1 MVSRLSPLDIKLLRD
16 LWHMRGQAI
25 AVGII
30 VACGV
35 AIMVMALG
43 TLSTLR
49 ASSDAYY
56 ERYRFAD
63 VFASVRRAPE
73 SLSTR
78 LREIDGVQT
87 VETRIVRLV
96 ILRLEGVT
104 EPANAQIVSLPDEGE
119 STLNRIVLFSGRYP
133 EARSPDE
140 IIISDAFAEANEL
153 VPGDT
158 LEAVINGRLRTLN
171 VVGIGDSPEF
181 IYALSPGSV
190 MPEDHLFG
198 IFWMRRRA
206 LEAAFDLDGAF
217 NNVTLTVAPGT
228 ETAPVI
234 EQVDDVLSPYG
245 GTGAYDRT
253 DQPSNAFVDSEMNQ
267 LKTMARIIPAVFL
280 IVSAILIHSILNRLI
295 QTERQQIGLIKA
307 FGYSRWEITWH
318 YLKFAIAITTGGVL
332 AGFAFG
338 FMLQDMITHMYAV
351 TFRIPDLTWRVD
363 GFALVI
369 SSFAALGSAIAGAMS
384 AALGA
389 ARLSPAEAMSPAPP
403 VNYHQGWLR
412 YILQMRWLDE
422 PTRLILRHTF
432 RFPARTAANL
442 FGIAAAVMLLVGTL
456 FTFDAMDT
464 MLDRMFFRTNSHD
477 AAVTFFE
484 ARNDTAIGELAR
496 LPGVLM
502 AEGVRDVPAR
512 VVSAN
517 RSERISI
524 TGLPPDSSLRRLLSA
539 DDRYIDMPE
548 TGLALSSQ
556 LADMLNVTTG
566 DMVTTHILDGTR
578 PVAELPVTAI
588 VDEIIGTPAFMDLA
602 ALNALMDQ
610 APTVSGAYLR
620 LDPQHQADF
629 EESVIERPGIAGVS
643 LRSAIIDSFEETLQE
658 TIYIMMG
665 IYAVIG
671 GAIAAGVVYNAARI
685 SLTERGRELA
695 SLRVL
700 GFTNNEVGYI
710 LLGELA
716 LVALVGI
723 PIGCIGGIALAHL
736 IATAMATE
744 LYRIPVTVNATTL
757 GFAAG
762 IVLVSSTVAAL
773 FVVRRVRSLDL
784 IAVLKT
790 RE

>member
-1 MVSRLSPLDIKLLRD
+1 MVKGLSPLDIKLLRD
-16 LWHMRGQAI
+16 IWHMRGQVI

-43 TLSTLR
+43 TLSTLS
-49 ASSDAYY
+49 ASRDAYY

-73 SLSTR
+73 NIASR
-78 LREIDGVQT
+78 LHEISGVQT

-96 ILRLEGVT
+96 ILRIQNVE

-119 STLNRIVLFSGRYP
+119 SILNRIVLFQGRYP
-133 EARSPDE
+133 EPRSPDE
-140 IIISDAFAEANEL
+140 IIISNAFAEANRLET
-153 VPGDT
+153 GDAI
-158 LEAVINGRLRTLN
+158 EAVMNGRLRSLT

-181 IYALSPGSV
+181 IYALDPGTLL
-190 MPEDHLFG
+190 PDDRLFG

-206 LEAAFDLDGAF
+206 MEAAFDLDGAF
-217 NNVTLTVAPGT
+217 NNVSLTVAPGT
-228 ETAPVI
+228 DTDTVI
-234 EQVDDVLSPYG
+234 DLADDVLAPYG
-245 GTGAYDRT
+245 GTGAFDRS
-253 DQPSNAFVDSEMNQ
+253 DQLSNAFVDSEMNQ
-267 LKTMARIIPAVFL
+267 LKTMAQIIPAVFL
-280 IVSAILIHSILNRLI
+280 IVSAVLIHSILNRLI

-307 FGYSRWEITWH
+307 FGYSRSEITWH
-318 YLKFAIAITTGGVL
+318 YLKFAIAITAGGVI
-332 AGFAFG
+332 AGFALG
-338 FMLQDMITHMYAV
+338 FVLQNLITNLYAE

-363 GFALVI
+363 GFALVAGAI
-369 SSFAALGSAIAGAMS
+369 AALGSAIAGSMS
-384 AALGA
+384 ASLGA
-389 ARLSPAEAMSPAPP
+389 ARLSPAEAMQPAPP

-422 PTRLILRHTF
+422 PTRLILRHIF

-442 FGIAAAVMLLVGTL
+442 FGIAAAVTLLIGTL
-456 FTFDAMDT
+456 FSFDAIDDMMDQ
-464 MLDRMFFRTNSHD
+464 MFFRTNAHD

-484 ARNDTAIGELAR
+484 ARNEAAVSELSR
-496 LPGVLM
+496 LPGVM
-502 AEGVRDVPAR
+502 TAEGVRDVPAR
-512 VVSAN
+512 LVSGY
-517 RSERISI
+517 RSERVSI
-524 TGLPPDSSLRRLLSA
+524 TGLPSDAQLRRVLSA
-539 DDRYIDMPE
+539 DGRYVDMPSA
-548 TGLALSSQ
+548 GIVLSSQ
-556 LADMLNVTTG
+556 LAGMLDVTTG
-566 DMVTTHILDGTR
+566 DTVTAHILDATR
-578 PVAELPVTAI
+578 PVADLPVTAI
-588 VDEIIGTPAFMDLA
+588 IDEAVGTPAFMDLTA
-602 ALNALMDQ
+602 MNALLDQ
-610 APTVSGAYLR
+610 PPTVSGAYLK
-620 LDPQHQADF
+620 LDPRRQKEF
-629 EESVIERPGIAGVS
+629 EDAVIERPGIAGVS
-643 LRSAIIDSFEETLQE
+643 LRAAAIASFEETLQE

-716 LVALVGI
+716 IVALIGI
-723 PIGCIGGIALAHL
+723 PLGCIGGVALAHL

-744 LYRIPVTVNATTL
+744 LYRIPVTVNASTL
-757 GFAAG
+757 GIAAL
-762 IVLVSSTVAAL
+762 IVLLSSTIAAL

>member
-1 MVSRLSPLDIKLLRD
+1 VSRLSPLDIKLVRD
-16 LWHMRGQAI
+16 IWHMRGQAI

-49 ASSDAYY
+49 ASRDAYY

-73 SLSTR
+73 SATAS

-96 ILRLEGVT
+96 ILRIESVE

-119 STLNRIVLFSGRYP
+119 SILNRIVLFEGRYP
-133 EARSPDE
+133 EPRSQDE
-140 IIISDAFAEANEL
+140 IIISNAFAGANGLE
-153 VPGDT
+153 PGDAI
-158 LEAVINGRLRTLN
+158 EAVINGRLRTLTI
-171 VVGIGDSPEF
+171 VGIGDSPEF
-181 IYALSPGSV
+181 IYALGPGTLL
-190 MPEDHLFG
+190 PDDRLFG

-228 ETAPVI
+228 ETAAVI
-234 EQVDDVLSPYG
+234 DQVDDVLAPYG
-245 GTGAYDRT
+245 GTGAFDRS
-253 DQPSNAFVDSEMNQ
+253 DQLSNAFVESEMNQ

-280 IVSAILIHSILNRLI
+280 AVSAILIHSILNRLI

-307 FGYSRWEITWH
+307 FGYSRWEIAWH
-318 YLKFAIAITTGGVL
+318 YLKLAIAITGGGVL
-332 AGFAFG
+332 AGFVLG
-338 FMLQDMITHMYAV
+338 FVLENLVTQLYKE
-351 TFRIPDLTWRVD
+351 TFRIPNLTWRVD
-363 GFALVI
+363 GLSLIVSTI
-369 SSFAALGSAIAGAMS
+369 AAMGSAIAGSMTAS
-384 AALGA
+384 LGA
-389 ARLSPAEAMSPAPP
+389 AKLSPSEAMSPAPP
-403 VNYHQGWLR
+403 VNYQQGWLR

-422 PTRLILRHTF
+422 PTRLILRHIF

-442 FGIAAAVMLLVGTL
+442 FGVAAAVMLLVSTL
-456 FTFDAMDT
+456 FTFDSIDD
-464 MLDRMFFRTNSHD
+464 MLDQMFYRTNAHD

-484 ARNDTAIGELAR
+484 ARNDTAVAELSR
-496 LPGVLM
+496 LPGVLA

-512 VVSAN
+512 LESAY
-517 RSERISI
+517 RSERVSI
-524 TGLPPDSSLRRLLSA
+524 TGLPANANLRRVLSA
-539 DDRYIDMPE
+539 DGRYVDLPD
-548 TGLALSSQ
+548 TGLVLSSQ
-556 LADMLNVTTG
+556 LASMLDVTTG
-566 DMVTTHILDGTR
+566 DTVTAHVLDGTR
-578 PVAELPVTAI
+578 PVADLPVTAI
-588 VDEIIGTPAFMDLA
+588 ISETVGTPAFMDLST
-602 ALNALMDQ
+602 LNAMMDQ
-610 APTVSGAYLR
+610 PPTVSGAYLK
-620 LDPQHQADF
+620 LDPLHHAEF
-629 EESVIERPGIAGVS
+629 EDSVIERPGIAGVS
-643 LRSAIIDSFEETLQE
+643 LRAAAIDSFQQTLQE

-700 GFTNNEVGYI
+700 GFTNSEVGYI

-716 LVALVGI
+716 VIALAGI
-723 PIGCIGGIALAHL
+723 PIGCLGGLALAHL

-744 LYRIPVTVNATTL
+744 LYRIPVIVDPSTMGL
-757 GFAAG
+757 AAL

>member
-1 MVSRLSPLDIKLLRD
+1 MSRLSPLDIKLVRD
-16 LWHMRGQAI
+16 IWHMRGQAI

-49 ASSDAYY
+49 ASRDAYY

-73 SLSTR
+73 SATAS

-96 ILRLEGVT
+96 ILRIESVE

-119 STLNRIVLFSGRYP
+119 SILNRIVLFEGRYP
-133 EARSPDE
+133 EPRSQDE
-140 IIISDAFAEANEL
+140 IIISNAFAGANGLE
-153 VPGDT
+153 PGDAI
-158 LEAVINGRLRTLN
+158 EAVINGRLRTLTI
-171 VVGIGDSPEF
+171 VGIGDSPEF
-181 IYALSPGSV
+181 IYALGPGTLL
-190 MPEDHLFG
+190 PDDRLFG

-228 ETAPVI
+228 ETAAVI
-234 EQVDDVLSPYG
+234 DQVDDVLAPYG
-245 GTGAYDRT
+245 GTGAFDRS
-253 DQPSNAFVDSEMNQ
+253 DQLSNAFVESEMNQ

-280 IVSAILIHSILNRLI
+280 AVSAILIHSILNRLI

-307 FGYSRWEITWH
+307 FGYSRWEIAWH
-318 YLKFAIAITTGGVL
+318 YLKLAIAITGGGVL
-332 AGFAFG
+332 AGFVLG
-338 FMLQDMITHMYAV
+338 FVLENLVTQLYKE
-351 TFRIPDLTWRVD
+351 TFRIPNLTWRVD
-363 GFALVI
+363 GLSLIVSTI
-369 SSFAALGSAIAGAMS
+369 AAMGSAIAGSMTAS
-384 AALGA
+384 LGA
-389 ARLSPAEAMSPAPP
+389 AKLSPSEAMSPAPP
-403 VNYHQGWLR
+403 VNYQQGWLR

-422 PTRLILRHTF
+422 PTRLILRHIF

-442 FGIAAAVMLLVGTL
+442 FGVAAAVMLLVSTL
-456 FTFDAMDT
+456 FTFDSIDD
-464 MLDRMFFRTNSHD
+464 MLDQMFYRTNAHD

-484 ARNDTAIGELAR
+484 ARNDTAVAELSR
-496 LPGVLM
+496 LPGVLA

-512 VVSAN
+512 LESAY
-517 RSERISI
+517 RSERVSI
-524 TGLPPDSSLRRLLSA
+524 TGLPANANLRRVLSA
-539 DDRYIDMPE
+539 DGRYVDLPD
-548 TGLALSSQ
+548 TGLVLSSQ
-556 LADMLNVTTG
+556 LASMLDVTTG
-566 DMVTTHILDGTR
+566 DTVTAHVLDGTR
-578 PVAELPVTAI
+578 PVADLPVTAI
-588 VDEIIGTPAFMDLA
+588 ISETVGTPAFMDLST
-602 ALNALMDQ
+602 LNAMMDQ
-610 APTVSGAYLR
+610 PPTVSGAYLK
-620 LDPQHQADF
+620 LDPLHHAEF
-629 EESVIERPGIAGVS
+629 EDSVIERPGIAGVS
-643 LRSAIIDSFEETLQE
+643 LRAAAIDSFQQTLQE

-700 GFTNNEVGYI
+700 GFTNSEVGYI

-716 LVALVGI
+716 VIALAGI
-723 PIGCIGGIALAHL
+723 PIGCLGGLALAHL

-744 LYRIPVTVNATTL
+744 LYRIPVIVDPSTMGL
-757 GFAAG
+757 AAL

>member
-1 MVSRLSPLDIKLLRD
+1 VTGLSPLDIKLVRD
-16 LWHMRGQAI
+16 IWHMRGQAI

-43 TLSTLR
+43 TLSTLS
-49 ASSDAYY
+49 ASRDAYY

-73 SLSTR
+73 SAAAR

-96 ILRLEGVT
+96 ILRIKDVE

-119 STLNRIVLFSGRYP
+119 SVLNRIVLFHGRYP

-140 IIISDAFAEANEL
+140 IVISNAFAEANDL
-153 VPGDT
+153 KTGDAI
-158 LEAVINGRLRTLN
+158 EAVMNGRLQSLT

-181 IYALSPGSV
+181 IYALGPGTLL
-190 MPEDHLFG
+190 PDDRLFG

-217 NNVTLTVAPGT
+217 NSVSLTVAPGT
-228 ETAPVI
+228 DTEAVIDQADDILAPF
-234 EQVDDVLSPYG
+234 G
-245 GTGAYDRT
+245 GTGAFDRS
-253 DQPSNAFVDSEMNQ
+253 DQLSNAFVDSEMNQ
-267 LKTMARIIPAVFL
+267 LKTMAQIIPAVFL

-307 FGYSRWEITWH
+307 FGYSRTEITWH

-332 AGFAFG
+332 AGYALG
-338 FMLQDMITHMYAV
+338 FVLQNLITHLYAE

-363 GFALVI
+363 GFALVAG
-369 SSFAALGSAIAGAMS
+369 SVAALGSAIAGSMS

-389 ARLSPAEAMSPAPP
+389 AKLSPAEAMQPAPP

-422 PTRLILRHTF
+422 PTRLILRHIF

-442 FGIAAAVMLLVGTL
+442 FGIAAAVTLLIGTL
-456 FTFDAMDT
+456 FSFDAIDDMMDQ
-464 MLDRMFFRTNSHD
+464 MFFRTNAHD

-484 ARNDTAIGELAR
+484 ARNEVAVSELSR
-496 LPGVLM
+496 LPGVM
-502 AEGVRDVPAR
+502 TAEGVRDVPAR
-512 VVSAN
+512 LVSGY
-517 RSERISI
+517 RSERVSI
-524 TGLPPDSSLRRLLSA
+524 TGLPEDANLRRVLSS
-539 DDRYIDMPE
+539 DGRFLDIPLS
-548 TGLALSSQ
+548 GIVLSSQ
-556 LADMLNVTTG
+556 LASMLDVTTG
-566 DMVTTHILDGTR
+566 DTVTAHVLDATR
-578 PVAELPVTAI
+578 PVVDLPVTAI
-588 VDEIIGTPAFMDLA
+588 IDEYVGTPAFMDLSA
-602 ALNALMDQ
+602 MNALLDQ
-610 APTVSGAYLR
+610 PPTVSGAYLK
-620 LDPQHQADF
+620 LDPQQQDEF
-629 EESVIERPGIAGVS
+629 EDSVIERPGIAGVS
-643 LRSAIIDSFEETLQE
+643 LRAAAIDSFEETLQE

-716 LVALVGI
+716 IVALIGI
-723 PIGCIGGIALAHL
+723 PIGCVGGVALAHL

-744 LYRIPVTVNATTL
+744 LYRIPVTVNPSTL
-757 GFAAG
+757 GIAAL
-762 IVLVSSTVAAL
+762 IVLVSSTIAAL

>member
-1 MVSRLSPLDIKLLRD
+1 MSRLSPLDIKLVRD
-16 LWHMRGQAI
+16 IWHMRGQAI

-49 ASSDAYY
+49 ASRDAYY

-73 SLSTR
+73 SATAS

-96 ILRLEGVT
+96 ILRIESVE

-119 STLNRIVLFSGRYP
+119 SILNRIVLFEGRYP
-133 EARSPDE
+133 EPRSQDE
-140 IIISDAFAEANEL
+140 IIISNAFAGANGLE
-153 VPGDT
+153 PGDAI
-158 LEAVINGRLRTLN
+158 EAVINGRLRTLTI
-171 VVGIGDSPEF
+171 VGIGDSPEF
-181 IYALSPGSV
+181 IYALGPGTLL
-190 MPEDHLFG
+190 PDDRLFG

-228 ETAPVI
+228 ETAAVI
-234 EQVDDVLSPYG
+234 DQVDDVLAPYG
-245 GTGAYDRT
+245 GTGAFDRS
-253 DQPSNAFVDSEMNQ
+253 DQLSNAFVESEMNQ

-280 IVSAILIHSILNRLI
+280 AVSAILIHSILNRLI

-307 FGYSRWEITWH
+307 FGYSRWEIAWH
-318 YLKFAIAITTGGVL
+318 YLKLAIAITGGGVL
-332 AGFAFG
+332 AGFVLG
-338 FMLQDMITHMYAV
+338 FVLENLVTQLYKE
-351 TFRIPDLTWRVD
+351 TFRIPNLTWRVD
-363 GFALVI
+363 GLSLIVSTI
-369 SSFAALGSAIAGAMS
+369 AAMGSAIAGSMTAS
-384 AALGA
+384 LGA
-389 ARLSPAEAMSPAPP
+389 AKLSPSEAMSPAPP
-403 VNYHQGWLR
+403 VNYQQGWLR

-422 PTRLILRHTF
+422 PTRLILRHIF

-442 FGIAAAVMLLVGTL
+442 FGVAAAVMLLVSTL
-456 FTFDAMDT
+456 FTFDSIDD
-464 MLDRMFFRTNSHD
+464 MLDQMFYRTNAHD

-484 ARNDTAIGELAR
+484 ARNDTAVAELSR
-496 LPGVLM
+496 LPGVLA

-512 VVSAN
+512 LESAY
-517 RSERISI
+517 RSERVSI
-524 TGLPPDSSLRRLLSA
+524 TGLPANANLRRVLSA
-539 DDRYIDMPE
+539 DGRYVDLPD
-548 TGLALSSQ
+548 TGLVLSSQ
-556 LADMLNVTTG
+556 LAGMLDVTTG
-566 DMVTTHILDGTR
+566 DTVTAHVLDGTR
-578 PVAELPVTAI
+578 PVADLPVTAI
-588 VDEIIGTPAFMDLA
+588 ISETVGTPAFMDLST
-602 ALNALMDQ
+602 LNAMMDQ
-610 APTVSGAYLR
+610 PPTVSGAYLK
-620 LDPQHQADF
+620 LDPLHHAEF
-629 EESVIERPGIAGVS
+629 EDSVIERPGIAGVS
-643 LRSAIIDSFEETLQE
+643 LRAAAIDSFQQTLQE

-700 GFTNNEVGYI
+700 GFTNSEVGYI

-716 LVALVGI
+716 VIALAGI
-723 PIGCIGGIALAHL
+723 PIGCLGGLALAHL

-744 LYRIPVTVNATTL
+744 LYRIPVIVDPSTMGL
-757 GFAAG
+757 AAL

>member
-1 MVSRLSPLDIKLLRD
+1 VSRLSPLDIKLFRD
-16 LWHMRGQAI
+16 IWHMRGQAI

-49 ASSDAYY
+49 ASRDAYY

-73 SLSTR
+73 GAASR
-78 LREIDGVQT
+78 LRAIDGVQT

-96 ILRLEGVT
+96 ILRIAGVE

-119 STLNRIVLFSGRYP
+119 STLNRLVLFAGRYP
-133 EARSPDE
+133 EARSPNE
-140 IIISDAFAEANEL
+140 IIISNAFAEANEL
-153 VPGDT
+153 EPGDAI
-158 LEAVINGRLRTLN
+158 EAVMNGRLRTLN
-171 VVGIGDSPEF
+171 IVGIGDSPEF
-181 IYALSPGSV
+181 IYALGPGTLL
-190 MPEDHLFG
+190 PDDRLYG

-217 NNVTLTVAPGT
+217 NSVSLTVAPGT
-228 ETAPVI
+228 DTASVI
-234 EQVDDVLSPYG
+234 DQADDVLAPYG
-245 GTGAYDRT
+245 GTGAFDRS
-253 DQPSNAFVDSEMNQ
+253 DQLSNAFVESEMEQ

-280 IVSAILIHSILNRLI
+280 VVSAILIHSILNRLI
-295 QTERQQIGLIKA
+295 QTERQQIGLVKA
-307 FGYSRWEITWH
+307 FGYSRWEIAWH
-318 YLKFAIAITTGGVL
+318 YLKFAIAITGGGVL
-332 AGFAFG
+332 AGYAFG
-338 FMLQDMITHMYAV
+338 FVLENMITHLYAE
-351 TFRIPDLTWRVD
+351 TFRIPNLTWRVD
-363 GFALVI
+363 GFSLAV
-369 SSFAALGSAIAGAMS
+369 SAVAAMGASIAGAMS

-389 ARLSPAEAMSPAPP
+389 AKLSPAEAMSPAPP
-403 VNYHQGWLR
+403 VNYQQGWLR
-412 YILQMRWLDE
+412 YLLQMRWLDE
-422 PTRLILRHTF
+422 PTRLILRHIF

-442 FGIAAAVMLLVGTL
+442 FGVAAAVMLLVGTL
-456 FTFDAMDT
+456 FTFDSMDD
-464 MLDRMFFRTNSHD
+464 MMDKMFFRTNSHD

-484 ARNDTAIGELAR
+484 ARNDTAVSELAR
-496 LPGVLM
+496 LPGVLT

-512 VVSAN
+512 LESAW
-517 RSERISI
+517 RSERVGI
-524 TGLPPDSSLRRLLSA
+524 TGLPSHGDLRRLLSA
-539 DDRYIDMPE
+539 DGQYVEIPAE
-548 TGLALSSQ
+548 GLTLSSQ
-556 LADMLNVTTG
+556 LASMLHVTTG
-566 DMVTTHILDGTR
+566 DVVTAHVLDGTR
-578 PVAELPVTAI
+578 PVVDLPVTAVI
-588 VDEIIGTPAFMDLA
+588 DETIGSPAFMDLA
-602 ALNALMDQ
+602 TLNAMMDQ
-610 APTVSGAYLR
+610 PPTVSGAYLK
-620 LDPQHQADF
+620 LDPLHQTDF
-629 EESVIERPGIAGVS
+629 EDSVIQRPGIAGVS
-643 LRSAIIDSFEETLQE
+643 LRAAAIASFEQTLQE

-665 IYAVIG
+665 VYAVIG

-716 LVALVGI
+716 LITLAGI
-723 PIGCIGGIALAHL
+723 PIGCLGGIALAHL

-744 LYRIPVTVNATTL
+744 LYRIPVIVDPSTL
-757 GFAAG
+757 GLAAA

>member
-1 MVSRLSPLDIKLLRD
+1 MNRLSPLDIKLLRD
-16 LWHMRGQAI
+16 IWHLRGQAI
-25 AVGII
+25 AVGVI

-49 ASSDAYY
+49 ASRDAYY

-73 SLSTR
+73 SAAAR

-96 ILRLEGVT
+96 ILRIEGLS

-119 STLNRIVLFSGRYP
+119 STLNRIVLFAGRYP
-133 EARSPDE
+133 EARSPNE
-140 IIISDAFAEANEL
+140 IIISDAFAEANGL
-153 VPGDT
+153 QPGDAI
-158 LEAVINGRLRTLN
+158 EAVMNGRLRTLN
-171 VVGIGDSPEF
+171 IVGVGDSPEF
-181 IYALSPGSV
+181 IYALGPGTLL
-190 MPEDHLFG
+190 PDDRLFG

-217 NNVTLTVAPGT
+217 NSVSLTVAPGT
-228 ETAPVI
+228 ETAPLI
-234 EQVDDVLSPYG
+234 DQVDDVLAPYG
-245 GTGAYDRT
+245 GTGSYDRS
-253 DQPSNAFVDSEMNQ
+253 DQLSNAFVESEMNQ

-307 FGYSRWEITWH
+307 FGYSRWEIAWH
-318 YLKFAIAITTGGVL
+318 YLKLAIAITGGGVL
-332 AGFAFG
+332 AGFILG
-338 FMLQDMITHMYAV
+338 FMLQDIITHLYAK
-351 TFRIPDLTWRVD
+351 TFRIPNLTWRVD
-363 GFALVI
+363 GFALIIGAV
-369 SSFAALGSAIAGAMS
+369 AAMGSAIAGAMS
-384 AALGA
+384 ASLGA
-389 ARLSPAEAMSPAPP
+389 AKLSPAEAMSPAPP
-403 VNYHQGWLR
+403 VNYQQSWLR
-412 YILQMRWLDE
+412 YLLQMHWLDE

-442 FGIAAAVMLLVGTL
+442 FGVAAAVMLLVATL
-456 FTFDAMDT
+456 FTFDSMDE
-464 MLDRMFFRTNSHD
+464 MLDEMFFRTNSHD

-484 ARNDTAIGELAR
+484 ARNDTAVEELAR
-496 LPGVLM
+496 LPGVLS

-512 VVSAN
+512 LESTW
-517 RSERISI
+517 RSERVSI
-524 TGLPPDSSLRRLLSA
+524 TGLPEGGNLRRLLSA
-539 DDRYIDMPE
+539 DGQYVQVPA
-548 TGLALSSQ
+548 TGLTLSSQ
-556 LADMLNVTTG
+556 LAGMLDVTTG
-566 DMVTTHILDGTR
+566 DTVTVHVLDGTR
-578 PVAELPVTAI
+578 PVADLPVTAI
-588 VDEIIGTPAFMDLA
+588 IDETIGTPAFMDLA
-602 ALNALMDQ
+602 TLNTLMNQ
-610 APTVSGAYLR
+610 PPTVSGAYLK
-620 LDPQHQADF
+620 LDPLHQTDF
-629 EESVIERPGIAGVS
+629 EDSVIQRPGIAGVS
-643 LRSAIIDSFEETLQE
+643 LRAAAISSFEETLQE

-716 LVALVGI
+716 LITLVGI
-723 PIGCIGGIALAHL
+723 PIGCIGGLALAHL

-744 LYRIPVTVNATTL
+744 LYRIPVIVNPSTL
-757 GFAAG
+757 GLAAV

>member
-1 MVSRLSPLDIKLLRD
+1 MKGLSPLDTKLLRD
-16 LWHMRGQAI
+16 IWHMRGQAI

-49 ASSDAYY
+49 ASRDAYY

-73 SLSTR
+73 SAAAR

-96 ILRLEGVT
+96 ILRIDGID
-104 EPANAQIVSLPDEGE
+104 EPANAQIVSLPDDSE
-119 STLNRIVLFSGRYP
+119 SILNRIVLFHGRYP
-133 EARSPDE
+133 EARSSNE
-140 IIISDAFAEANEL
+140 IIISNAFAEANDL
-153 VPGDT
+153 NTGDAI
-158 LEAVINGRLRTLN
+158 EAVMNGRLRSLT

-181 IYALSPGSV
+181 IYALGPGTLL
-190 MPEDHLFG
+190 PDDRLFG

-217 NNVTLTVAPGT
+217 NNLSLTVAPGT
-228 ETAPVI
+228 DTETVI
-234 EQVDDVLSPYG
+234 DQADDVLAPYG
-245 GTGAYDRT
+245 GTGAFDRS
-253 DQPSNAFVDSEMNQ
+253 DQLSNAFVDSEMNQ
-267 LKTMARIIPAVFL
+267 LKTMAQIIPAVFL

-307 FGYSRWEITWH
+307 FGYSRREITWH

-332 AGFAFG
+332 AGFALG
-338 FMLQDMITHMYAV
+338 FVLQNLITHLYAE

-363 GFALVI
+363 SFALI
-369 SSFAALGSAIAGAMS
+369 AGSIAALGSAIVGAMS

-389 ARLSPAEAMSPAPP
+389 AKLSPAEAMQPAPP

-422 PTRLILRHTF
+422 PTRLILRHIF

-442 FGIAAAVMLLVGTL
+442 FGIAAAVTLLIGTL
-456 FTFDAMDT
+456 FSFDAIDDMIDQ
-464 MLDRMFFRTNSHD
+464 MFFRTNAHD

-484 ARNDTAIGELAR
+484 ARNDTAVTELSR
-496 LPGVLM
+496 LPGVVS

-512 VVSAN
+512 LVSGH
-517 RSERISI
+517 RSERVSI
-524 TGLPPDSSLRRLLSA
+524 TGLPADAQLRRVLSA
-539 DDRYIDMPE
+539 DGRYIEIPS
-548 TGLALSSQ
+548 TGLVLSSQ
-556 LADMLNVTTG
+556 LAGMLDVTTG
-566 DMVTTHILDGTR
+566 ETVTAHVLDATR
-578 PVAELPVTAI
+578 PVVDLPVTAI
-588 VDEIIGTPAFMDLA
+588 IDEFVGTPAFMDLEA
-602 ALNALMDQ
+602 MNAMLDQ
-610 APTVSGAYLR
+610 PPTVSGAYLK
-620 LDPQHQADF
+620 LDPRNQTEF
-629 EESVIERPGIAGVS
+629 ELSVIERPGIAGVS
-643 LRSAIIDSFEETLQE
+643 LRAAAIASFEETLQE

-716 LVALVGI
+716 IVALIGI
-723 PIGCIGGIALAHL
+723 PLGCIGGIGLAHL

-744 LYRIPVTVNATTL
+744 LYRIPVTVNPSTL
-757 GFAAG
+757 GIAAL
-762 IVLVSSTVAAL
+762 IVLVSSTIAAL

>member
-1 MVSRLSPLDIKLLRD
+1 MSRLSPLDIKLVRD
-16 LWHMRGQAI
+16 IWHMRGQAI

-49 ASSDAYY
+49 ASRDAYY

-63 VFASVRRAPE
+63 VFTSVRRAPE
-73 SLSTR
+73 SATAS

-96 ILRLEGVT
+96 ILRIESVE

-119 STLNRIVLFSGRYP
+119 SILNRIVLFEGRYP
-133 EARSPDE
+133 EPRSPDE
-140 IIISDAFAEANEL
+140 IIISNAFAGANGLE
-153 VPGDT
+153 PGDAI
-158 LEAVINGRLRTLN
+158 EAVINGRLRTLTI
-171 VVGIGDSPEF
+171 VGIGDSPEF
-181 IYALSPGSV
+181 IYALGPGTLL
-190 MPEDHLFG
+190 PDDRLFG

-228 ETAPVI
+228 ETAAVI
-234 EQVDDVLSPYG
+234 DQVDDVLAPYG
-245 GTGAYDRT
+245 GTGAFDRS
-253 DQPSNAFVDSEMNQ
+253 DQLSNAFVESEMNQ

-280 IVSAILIHSILNRLI
+280 AVSAILIHSILNRLI

-307 FGYSRWEITWH
+307 FGYSRWEIAWH
-318 YLKFAIAITTGGVL
+318 YLKLAIAITGGGVL
-332 AGFAFG
+332 AGFVLG
-338 FMLQDMITHMYAV
+338 FVLENLVTQLYKE
-351 TFRIPDLTWRVD
+351 TFRIPNLTWRVD
-363 GFALVI
+363 GLSLIVSTI
-369 SSFAALGSAIAGAMS
+369 AAMGSAIAGSMTAS
-384 AALGA
+384 LGA
-389 ARLSPAEAMSPAPP
+389 AKLSPSEAMSPAPP
-403 VNYHQGWLR
+403 VNYQQGWLR

-422 PTRLILRHTF
+422 PTRLILRHIF

-442 FGIAAAVMLLVGTL
+442 FGVTAAVMLLVSTL
-456 FTFDAMDT
+456 FTFDSIDD
-464 MLDRMFFRTNSHD
+464 MLDQMFYRTNAHD

-484 ARNDTAIGELAR
+484 ARNDTAVTELSR
-496 LPGVLM
+496 LPGVLA

-512 VVSAN
+512 LESAY
-517 RSERISI
+517 RSERVSI
-524 TGLPPDSSLRRLLSA
+524 TGLPANANLRRVLSA
-539 DDRYIDMPE
+539 DGRYVDLPD
-548 TGLALSSQ
+548 TGLVLSSQ
-556 LADMLNVTTG
+556 LASMLDVTTG
-566 DMVTTHILDGTR
+566 DTVTAHVLDGTR
-578 PVAELPVTAI
+578 PVADLPVTAI
-588 VDEIIGTPAFMDLA
+588 ISETVGTPAFMDLST
-602 ALNALMDQ
+602 LNAMMDQ
-610 APTVSGAYLR
+610 PPTVSGAYLK
-620 LDPQHQADF
+620 LDPLHHAEF
-629 EESVIERPGIAGVS
+629 EDSVIERPGIAGVS
-643 LRSAIIDSFEETLQE
+643 LRAAAIDSFQQTLQE

-700 GFTNNEVGYI
+700 GFTNSEVGYI

-716 LVALVGI
+716 VIALAGI
-723 PIGCIGGIALAHL
+723 PIGCLGGLALAHL

-744 LYRIPVTVNATTL
+744 LYRIPVIVDPSTMGL
-757 GFAAG
+757 AAL

>member
-1 MVSRLSPLDIKLLRD
+1 MKLVRDI
-16 LWHMRGQAI
+16 WHMRGQAI
-25 AVGII
+25 AVGMI

-73 SLSTR
+73 SAAGR

-96 ILRLEGVT
+96 ILRIEGVE
-104 EPANAQIVSLPDEGE
+104 EPANAQIVSLPDVGE
-119 STLNRIVLFSGRYP
+119 STLNRIVLFDGRYP
-133 EARSPDE
+133 EPHSPDE
-140 IIISDAFAEANEL
+140 IVISNAFAEANEL

-158 LEAVINGRLRTLN
+158 VDAVINGRLRTLSIA
-171 VVGIGDSPEF
+171 GIGDSPEF

-190 MPEDHLFG
+190 MPDDHLFG

-234 EQVDDVLSPYG
+234 DAVDDVLAPYG

-280 IVSAILIHSILNRLI
+280 AVSAILIHSILNRLI
-295 QTERQQIGLIKA
+295 QTERQQIGLVKA
-307 FGYSRWEITWH
+307 FGYSRWEIAWH
-318 YLKFAIAITTGGVL
+318 YLKLALAITVGGVL
-332 AGFAFG
+332 AGFAIG
-338 FMLQDMITHMYAV
+338 FVLENLVTNLYKE
-351 TFRIPDLTWRVD
+351 TFRIPNLTWRVD
-363 GFALVI
+363 VTALVVGAA
-369 SSFAALGSAIAGAMS
+369 SALGAAIAGALS
-384 AALGA
+384 ASLGA
-389 ARLSPAEAMSPAPP
+389 AKLSPAEAMSPAPP
-403 VNYHQGWLR
+403 VNYQQGWLR
-412 YILQMRWLDE
+412 SILKMRWLDE
-422 PTRLILRHTF
+422 PTRLILRHIF

-442 FGIAAAVMLLVGTL
+442 FGIAAAVMLLIGTL
-456 FTFDAMDT
+456 FTFDAMDD

-484 ARNDTAIGELAR
+484 ARNDTAVEELAR
-496 LPGVLM
+496 LPGVLA

-512 VVSAN
+512 LEAGY

-524 TGLPPDSSLRRLLSA
+524 TGLPEGSTLRRVLSA
-539 DDRYIDMPE
+539 DDRYVDIPE
-548 TGLALSSQ
+548 TGLTLSSQ
-556 LADMLNVTTG
+556 LASMLDVTTG
-566 DMVTTHILDGTR
+566 DTVTTHVLDGTR
-578 PVAELPVTAI
+578 PVVDLPVTAI
-588 VDEIIGTPAFMDLA
+588 VDEIIGAPAFMDLA
-602 ALNALMDQ
+602 TLNTMMDQ
-610 APTVSGAYLR
+610 APTVSGAYIR
-620 LDPQHQADF
+620 LDPLRHAEF
-629 EESVIERPGIAGVS
+629 EQGVIERPGIAGVS
-643 LRSAIIDSFEETLQE
+643 LRAATIGSFEQTLQE
-658 TIYIMMG
+658 SIYIMMG

-723 PIGCIGGIALAHL
+723 PIGCLGGLALAHL

-744 LYRIPVTVNATTL
+744 LYRIPVRVDPSTM
-757 GFAAG
+757 GYAAL
-762 IVLVSSTVAAL
+762 IVLFSSTVAAL

>member
-1 MVSRLSPLDIKLLRD
+1 MNRFSSLDIKLIRD
-16 LWHMRGQAI
+16 IWHMRGQAI

-49 ASSDAYY
+49 ASRDAYY

-73 SLSTR
+73 SAAAR

-96 ILRLEGVT
+96 ILRIEGLE

-119 STLNRIVLFSGRYP
+119 SVLNRIVLFGGRYP
-133 EARSPDE
+133 ETRSADE
-140 IIISDAFAEANEL
+140 IIISNAFAEANGL
-153 VPGDT
+153 GPGDT
-158 LEAVINGRLRTLN
+158 IEAVMNGRLRALN
-171 VVGIGDSPEF
+171 IVGVGDSPEF
-181 IYALSPGSV
+181 IYALGPGTLL
-190 MPEDHLFG
+190 PDDRLFG

-217 NNVTLTVAPGT
+217 NSVSLTVAPGI
-228 ETAPVI
+228 ETDPVI
-234 EQVDDVLSPYG
+234 DQVDDVLAPYG
-245 GTGAYDRT
+245 GTGAFDRS
-253 DQPSNAFVDSEMNQ
+253 DQLSNAFVESEMEQ
-267 LKTMARIIPAVFL
+267 LKTMAQIIPSVFL
-280 IVSAILIHSILNRLI
+280 IVSAILINSILNRLI

-307 FGYSRWEITWH
+307 FGYSRWEIAWH
-318 YLKFAIAITTGGVL
+318 YLKLAIAITGGGVL
-332 AGFAFG
+332 AGFALG
-338 FMLQDMITHMYAV
+338 FVLENLVTQLYKE
-351 TFRIPDLTWRVD
+351 TFRIPNLTWRVD
-363 GFALVI
+363 GLSLI
-369 SSFAALGSAIAGAMS
+369 IGAAAAMGSAIGGAMS
-384 AALGA
+384 ASLGA
-389 ARLSPAEAMSPAPP
+389 AKLSPAEAMSPAPP
-403 VNYHQGWLR
+403 VNYQQGWLR

-422 PTRLILRHTF
+422 PTRLILRHIF

-442 FGIAAAVMLLVGTL
+442 FGIAAAVMLLIGTL
-456 FTFDAMDT
+456 FSFDSIDDMMDQ
-464 MLDRMFFRTNSHD
+464 MFFRTNAHD

-484 ARNDTAIGELAR
+484 ARNDTAVSELSR
-496 LPGVLM
+496 LPGVLA

-512 VVSAN
+512 LESTW
-517 RSERISI
+517 RSERVSI
-524 TGLPPDSSLRRLLSA
+524 TGLPANASLRRVLSA
-539 DDRYIDMPE
+539 DGRYVDLPE
-548 TGLALSSQ
+548 TGLVLSSQ
-556 LADMLNVTTG
+556 LAGMLKVTTG
-566 DMVTTHILDGTR
+566 DTVTAHVLDGTR
-578 PVAELPVTAI
+578 PVADLPVTAI
-588 VDEIIGTPAFMDLA
+588 IDESIGTPAFMDLS
-602 ALNALMDQ
+602 ALNAMMDQ
-610 APTVSGAYLR
+610 PPTVSGAYLK
-620 LDPQHQADF
+620 LDPRHQADF
-629 EESVIERPGIAGVS
+629 EDSVIERPGIAGVS
-643 LRSAIIDSFEETLQE
+643 LRAAAIASFEETLQE

-700 GFTNNEVGYI
+700 GFTNAEVGYI

-716 LVALVGI
+716 LIALVGI
-723 PIGCIGGIALAHL
+723 PLGCLGGLGLAHL
-736 IATAMATE
+736 IASAMATE
-744 LYRIPVTVNATTL
+744 LYRIPVRVDPSTM
-757 GFAAG
+757 GFAAL